1 MYVAN
6 FLSMFKPL
14 HCLHFWCIQLCRS
27 HGRICNVFVMVLTY
41 NIRQL
46 RRYVRCGAHAGFKRF
61 HPFLTSFKAIVII
74 FYGLCSLLL
83 AIRIS
88 LACTL
93 CVEQCLCVCIR
104 YKSVLWA
111 IEIRYLQ
118 TIIRVSFLILICFRY
133 PVCKHTKTIAF
144 CAAERKSF
152 NGLVVEFTRRNR
164 WIYAKSIFVLVFTML
179 IFTQ

>member
-118 TIIRVSFLILICFRY
+118 TIIRVSFRNNNNLSTFYVPSFLYLYVFAIL
-133 PVCKHTKTIAF
+133 
-144 CAAERKSF
+144 CANTPKQSHFAQQKGKVSM
-152 NGLVVEFTRRNR
+152 
-164 WIYAKSIFVLVFTML
+164 A
-179 IFTQ
+179 